1 MNQNIVEDALV
12 ELQPVI
18 AYIKEIHKQKEN
30 VAVVKDFLESRI
42 NKEKSSETK
51 VVLKIASKQLDRS
64 IAEFENIEKTLYDDF
79 KEAAMK
85 YATVVIS
92 ECTKELEGYVKK

>member
-1 MNQNIVEDALV
+1 MNQNIVEEALV

-18 AYIKEIHKQKEN
+18 AYIKEIHKQKES

>member
-1 MNQNIVEDALV
+1 M
-12 ELQPVI
+12 
-18 AYIKEIHKQKEN
+18 
-30 VAVVKDFLESRI
+30 VKDFLESRI